1 MKYHENR
8 SKGSG
13 DMKRTRKCYRQ
24 TDGGMDIPITPFHFP
39 AGDKQVT
46 PGAGP
51 FLVTGHNLNKL
62 GRGPLGDAT
71 YQIARLLAL
80 WFQTRSFFLCF
91 SLNKPNSMLNM

>member
-1 MKYHENR
+1 
-8 SKGSG
+8 
-13 DMKRTRKCYRQ
+13 MKRTRKCYRQ

-46 PGAGP
+46 PGAGS

-71 YQIARLLAL
+71 YHGIMV
-80 WFQTRSFFLCF
+80 SDKKIFFMF
-91 SLNKPNSMLNM
+91 FPK